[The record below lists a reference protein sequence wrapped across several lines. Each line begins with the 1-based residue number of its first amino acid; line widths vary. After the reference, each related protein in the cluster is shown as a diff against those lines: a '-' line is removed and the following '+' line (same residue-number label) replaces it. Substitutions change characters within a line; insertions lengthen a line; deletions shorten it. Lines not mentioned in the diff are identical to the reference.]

1 MSHPYLLLADEDEIT
16 RAFLAD
22 NLTADGYHVDTAQ
35 DRFRRRRPAETEQTR
50 ASCCSATGSGER

>member
-22 NLTADGYHVDTAQ
+22 NLTADGNYVDTAQ
-35 DRFRRRRPAETEQTR
+35 DRFRRRRPEETEQTR